1 MKESIDIED
10 IHLDIVFSRKKGARL
25 QIQVARGGRLF
36 VQAPMSMKDKEIEKF
51 IKQKEFWIYKQAKRY
66 EDYEEE
72 FLEQEHLRKL
82 PLAKRKELAYDL
94 VKAKTDTYC
103 EKIGVSYEK
112 IRITTAKSYWGC
124 CTKSKGTIAY
134 IWQVILLPEKMVD
147 YIVVHELCHMIEANH
162 SKAFWNKVEE
172 HMPDYMARRRW
183 LKENGW
189 RYQ

>member
-1 MKESIDIED
+1 MRESIDIED
-10 IHLDIVFSRKKGARL
+10 IHLEVVLLRAKGARL
-25 QIQVARGGRLF
+25 QIQIARGGRLLIR
-36 VQAPMSMKDKEIEKF
+36 APLSMKDREIEKF

-72 FLEQEHLRKL
+72 FQAQENLRNL
-82 PLAKRKELAYDL
+82 PLEKRKELAYDL
-94 VKAKTDTYC
+94 VKEKTDYYC
-103 EKIGVSYEK
+103 KRIGVSYEK

-134 IWQVILLPEKMVD
+134 IWQVILLPEEMVD

-162 SKAFWNKVEE
+162 SKAFWSKVNEY
-172 HMPDYMARRRW
+172 MPDYMARRKW

>member
-1 MKESIDIED
+1 MKETVDIED
-10 IHLDIVFSRKKGARL
+10 IHLAVVLSRMKGARL
-25 QIQVARGGRLF
+25 QLQVARGSRLL
-36 VQAPMSMKDKEIEKF
+36 VRAPLSMKDEEIEKF

-72 FLEQEHLRKL
+72 FLAQDVLRNQ
-82 PLAKRKELAYDL
+82 PLEKRKELAYHL
-94 VKAKTDTYC
+94 VKAKTDAYC
-103 EKIGVSYEK
+103 KQIGVDYKK

-124 CTKSKGTIAY
+124 CIKRNGTISY
-134 IWQVILLPEKMVD
+134 VWQVILLPEEIVD

-162 SKAFWNKVEE
+162 SKTFWSKVEAY
-172 HMPDYMARRRW
+172 MPDYKAKRIW